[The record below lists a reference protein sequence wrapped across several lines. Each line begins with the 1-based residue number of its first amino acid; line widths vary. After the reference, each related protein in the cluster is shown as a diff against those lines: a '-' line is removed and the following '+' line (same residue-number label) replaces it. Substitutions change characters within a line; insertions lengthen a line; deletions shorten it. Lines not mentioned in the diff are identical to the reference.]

1 MTTQA
6 VYNFY
11 TLSKSIRKTS
21 VCVRVAA
28 EFKRAY
34 SMKQLYIL
42 ALGAALLSLMA
53 CSDSDDDKSP
63 QPAATASAPQT
74 QQTQQPATK
83 LNPAQ
88 QQAID
93 DAKGMPKQG
102 VVKTMLHS
110 SGYTYMDVDTGND
123 KSVWIAAAMMRIK
136 IGDTIK
142 WTDAAVMR
150 DFKSSS
156 LHRTFDEILFV
167 SNASVAN

>member
-1 MTTQA
+1 
-6 VYNFY
+6 
-11 TLSKSIRKTS
+11 
-21 VCVRVAA
+21 
-28 EFKRAY
+28 
-34 SMKQLYIL
+34 MKQLYIL

-102 VVKTMLHS
+102 VVKQCCTLQVIHTWMWTL
-110 SGYTYMDVDTGND
+110 
-123 KSVWIAAAMMRIK
+123 AMISPC
-136 IGDTIK
+136 G
-142 WTDAAVMR
+142 
-150 DFKSSS
+150 SPPP
-156 LHRTFDEILFV
+156 
-167 SNASVAN
+167 

>member
-1 MTTQA
+1 
-6 VYNFY
+6 
-11 TLSKSIRKTS
+11 
-21 VCVRVAA
+21 
-28 EFKRAY
+28 
-34 SMKQLYIL
+34 MKQLYIL

-63 QPAATASAPQT
+63 QPAATASAP
-74 QQTQQPATK
+74 QTQQPATK

-142 WTDAAVMR
+142 WTDAAAMR

-167 SNASVAN
+167 SNASVVN

>member
-1 MTTQA
+1 
-6 VYNFY
+6 
-11 TLSKSIRKTS
+11 
-21 VCVRVAA
+21 
-28 EFKRAY
+28 
-34 SMKQLYIL
+34 MKQLYIL
-42 ALGAALLSLMA
+42 ALGTALLSLVA
-53 CSDSDDDKSP
+53 CSDSDDDKSS
-63 QPAATASAPQT
+63 QPAATAPA
-74 QQTQQPATK
+74 QQTQQAQQPSTK
-83 LNPAQ
+83 LSPAQ

-136 IGDTIK
+136 IGDTVK

-150 DFKSSS
+150 NFKSSS

-167 SNASVAN
+167 SNASVAQ

>member
-1 MTTQA
+1 
-6 VYNFY
+6 
-11 TLSKSIRKTS
+11 
-21 VCVRVAA
+21 
-28 EFKRAY
+28 
-34 SMKQLYIL
+34 MKQLYIL
-42 ALGAALLSLMA
+42 ALGTALLSLLA

-63 QPAATASAPQT
+63 QPAATAPVE
-74 QQTQQPATK
+74 QTQQPGTK

-88 QQAID
+88 QKAID

-123 KSVWIAAAMMRIK
+123 KSVWIAAAIMRIK
-136 IGDTIK
+136 IGDTVK

-167 SNASVAN
+167 SNASVVQ